1 MDVCDEDVC
10 WLQLEDFRM
19 LLIRNIEPSRIT
31 PYLRQCQVI
40 SAEDEEQL
48 FNDPTLVIRRRK
60 VGALMDILQRTG
72 VKGYTA
78 FLESL
83 EFDYPQLYRRITG
96 KEPNKTFSILIDTAG
111 ESGLTQFLMSE
122 LSRLQRALQDERKRR
137 QQACSVAK
145 EQEAW
150 SQQQQLKDREL
161 RKLTERV
168 QKIREERDRLS
179 EEVKQLRDHNYSLM
193 NNINTLSQ
201 EKSTALLAS
210 RDQQI
215 EVERLKHTL
224 LRAESETR
232 LLRRRTLR
240 PLQESRSLAMP
251 TGPFFHPNKLQ
262 EKKEEKQEEKKE
274 EEEEKKEEEE
284 EKQEEK
290 KEEDEKNE
298 EEEEKREEKREAP
311 RQKQTQTPTP
321 QQINLLASVFKLRRE
336 LHRAEEQRARIQ
348 EEKEE
353 LELCCAQRQ
362 QDARMY
368 RQRNKQFLRQL
379 EEVIRERDKALT
391 CRAAQQEEAQG
402 LLQEKDQYRE
412 QVRQVTEQ
420 SDRLELLL
428 LRSQG
433 EELQLRTRLR
443 RLTCNTHQFERS
455 VSSEEEEERAENNA
469 KGDSSVVSTVKRG
482 QRSHDAH
489 PLRSSE
495 APEDNEASPVLS
507 APLGVAAKSEQQSS
521 TTASWDAGVD
531 RCFRS
536 ACPQNFF
543 FRKRALRTKVTCKEY
558 TVCNLHESSGS
569 DITDS
574 D

>member
-1 MDVCDEDVC
+1 MDGVCEDDLC
-10 WLQLEDFRM
+10 WLQLDDFRM
-19 LLIRNIEPSRIT
+19 LLIKTIEPSRIT

-48 FNDPTLVIRRRK
+48 FNDPALVVRRRK
-60 VGALMDILQRTG
+60 VGALLDILQRTG

-83 EFDYPQLYRRITG
+83 ELDYPQLYSRITG

-122 LSRLQRALQDERKRR
+122 LSRLQRALQGERRRR

-150 SQQQQLKDREL
+150 SRQQQLRDREL

-168 QKIREERDRLS
+168 QKVREERERLS

-193 NNINTLSQ
+193 ADINTLNQ
-201 EKSTALLAS
+201 EKSSALLAN
-210 RDQQI
+210 RDLQI
-215 EVERLKHTL
+215 EVERLNHTV
-224 LRAESETR
+224 LRAESQTR

-240 PLQESRSLAMP
+240 PLQESRSLALP
-251 TGPFFHPNKLQ
+251 TETFFHPNRLEEQ
-262 EKKEEKQEEKKE
+262 RGEKQEEKSE
-274 EEEEKKEEEE
+274 EKEEEKKQ
-284 EKQEEK
+284 EKQGE
-290 KEEDEKNE
+290 KEESP
-298 EEEEKREEKREAP
+298 AP
-311 RQKQTQTPTP
+311 SQMT
-321 QQINLLASVFKLRRE
+321 LLVFRLRRD
-336 LHRAEEQRARIQ
+336 LHRAEEQKARGL

-353 LELCCAQRQ
+353 LELRCTQLKG
-362 QDARMY
+362 DARMY
-368 RQRNKQFLRQL
+368 RQRHKQTLRQL
-379 EEVIRERDKALT
+379 EEVIRERDKALSS
-391 CRAAQQEEAQG
+391 RAEQQEEVRQ

-412 QVRQVTEQ
+412 QVRQLTEQ

-443 RLTCNTHQFERS
+443 RLNCNTHQCERS
-455 VSSEEEEERAENNA
+455 VSSEEEEEPTENA
-469 KGDSSVVSTVKRG
+469 VKG
-482 QRSHDAH
+482 
-489 PLRSSE
+489 SSE
-495 APEDNEASPVLS
+495 EVRSGTSGENEEAAALQQHSS
-507 APLGVAAKSEQQSS
+507 PLGGAAESEQKPS
-521 TTASWDAGVD
+521 TTASWEKQTDD
-531 RCFRS
+531 CLTSRS
-536 ACPQNFF
+536 RPNFF
-543 FRKRALRTKVTCKEY
+543 YRRKRAVRSKLICKEY
-558 TVCNLHESSGS
+558 TAGNLDDSSGS

>member
-1 MDVCDEDVC
+1 A
-10 WLQLEDFRM
+10 
-19 LLIRNIEPSRIT
+19 LL
-31 PYLRQCQVI
+31 
-40 SAEDEEQL
+40 
-48 FNDPTLVIRRRK
+48 
-60 VGALMDILQRTG
+60 DILQRTG

-83 EFDYPQLYRRITG
+83 ELDYPQLYSRITG

-122 LSRLQRALQDERKRR
+122 LSRLQRALQNERKRR

-150 SQQQQLKDREL
+150 SRQQQLKDREL

-168 QKIREERDRLS
+168 QKVREERERLS

-193 NNINTLSQ
+193 SNINTLSQ
-201 EKSTALLAS
+201 EKSAALLAN
-210 RDQQI
+210 RDLQI

-240 PLQESRSLAMP
+240 PLQESRSLALPM
-251 TGPFFHPNKLQ
+251 GPFFHPNKLEKNKEEKE
-262 EKKEEKQEEKKE
+262 EKKEEKK
-274 EEEEKKEEEE
+274 EE

-290 KEEDEKNE
+290 LK
-298 EEEEKREEKREAP
+298 AP
-311 RQKQTQTPTP
+311 QQSPTP
-321 QQINLLASVFKLRRE
+321 QQMNLLATVFKLRRE
-336 LHRAEEQRARIQ
+336 LHRAEEQRARSQ

-353 LELCCAQRQ
+353 LELRCAQLKG
-362 QDARMY
+362 DARTY
-368 RQRNKQFLRQL
+368 HQRNKQSIRQL
-379 EEVIRERDKALT
+379 EEVIRERDKALS
-391 CRAAQQEEAQG
+391 CRAEQQEEARL

-412 QVRQVTEQ
+412 QVRQLTEQ

-428 LRSQG
+428 LRCQG

-443 RLTCNTHQFERS
+443 RLTCNTHQCERS
-455 VSSEEEEERAENNA
+455 VSSEEEEEPTEANA
-469 KGDSSVVSTVKRG
+469 KG
-482 QRSHDAH
+482 
-489 PLRSSE
+489 SSE
-495 APEDNEASPVLS
+495 EVRTSGENEEAAVQQYG
-507 APLGVAAKSEQQSS
+507 APLGGAAAPPEQQPS
-521 TTASWDAGVD
+521 TAASWEEETD
-531 RCFRS
+531 RYLRS
-536 ACPQNFF
+536 TSRPNFF
-543 FRKRALRTKVTCKEY
+543 YRRKRALRSKVIGNEY
-558 TVCNLHESSGS
+558 AACNLDDSSGS